1 VGILNSM
8 VFKVDEHVWAQIYG
22 KPELCVIIK
31 VQGNAC
37 KVVMLD
43 NKEKEMYVLVHQNKF
58 YMNIE

>member
-1 VGILNSM
+1 M

-43 NKEKEMYVLVHQNKF
+43 NKEKEMYVLIHQNKF
-58 YMNIE
+58 YMNLE